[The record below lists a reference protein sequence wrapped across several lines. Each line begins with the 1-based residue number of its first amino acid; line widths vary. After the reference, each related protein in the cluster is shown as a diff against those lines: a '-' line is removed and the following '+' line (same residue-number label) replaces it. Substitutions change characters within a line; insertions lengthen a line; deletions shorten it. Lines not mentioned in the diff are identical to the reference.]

1 MLWKPVSCDSPGKF
15 WARQT
20 LRNEELAYYYH
31 LKVAR
36 AVWFNFFFYM
46 DPEKKEEDLDK
57 SEKL

>member
-1 MLWKPVSCDSPGKF
+1 MLWKPVSCDSPGKL
-15 WARQT
+15 WAHQM

-36 AVWFNFFFYM
+36 AVWFNFFIWTQ
-46 DPEKKEEDLDK
+46 KKEECLDK